1 MENVLLWY
9 NIPPRAGL
17 MKKTELRMK
26 EKEKVGLRFYVNYSI
41 FIVILC
47 LINKVYVFL
56 TFR

>member
-1 MENVLLWY
+1 M
-9 NIPPRAGL
+9 RKA
-17 MKKTELRMK
+17 ELRMN